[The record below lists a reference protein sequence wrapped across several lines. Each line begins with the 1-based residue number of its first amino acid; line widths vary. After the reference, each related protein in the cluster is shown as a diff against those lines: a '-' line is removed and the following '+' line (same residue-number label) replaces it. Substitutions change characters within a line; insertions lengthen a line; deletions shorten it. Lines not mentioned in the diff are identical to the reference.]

1 MLVISQI
8 NPFNMSNEKYFDI
21 TKKGFYSFM
30 CTSLTKKNKRNEANF
45 DSYVGDFT
53 EVDTP
58 KTGFKRI

>member
-1 MLVISQI
+1 MLVITQI
-8 NPFNMSNEKYFDI
+8 ILFNMSNEKYFDI
-21 TKKGFYSFM
+21 TKKRFYSFM

-58 KTGFKRI
+58 EIGFKCI